1 VISGSTSGGRGH
13 ASGGRV
19 DGLVAAK
26 GKLPSSEHG
35 CVGGGDRCPPPSAGG
50 PAAVTDVL
58 L

>member
-1 VISGSTSGGRGH
+1 
-13 ASGGRV
+13 V

-26 GKLPSSEHG
+26 GKRSSSEHG
-35 CVGGGDRCPPPSAGG
+35 CVSGGDRCPPPSAGG

>member
-1 VISGSTSGGRGH
+1 VISGSTSGGRGQ

-26 GKLPSSEHG
+26 GKRSSSEHG

-50 PAAVTDVL
+50 AAAVTDVL